1 MTVNLNEKLT
11 QDKKL
16 KEKFS
21 EGLFLGVI
29 VGAVMMYIIINV
41 FG

>member
-1 MTVNLNEKLT
+1 MTVNLEEKQT

-29 VGAVMMYIIINV
+29 VGAVTMYVIINV